1 MMLFYLHKYLRK
13 LQKYQLK
20 NLISILFIV
29 LVYELKYT
37 DVGLQTLQ
45 DKDMILLF
53 EKDVRGELSS
63 VMGDRCVKLEEN
75 KKILQVD
82 ANNLYVWAMSQ
93 FLPYDDIKFDRN
105 LSLEAIINTLNDND
119 LASFVEVDLFY
130 PDNIREKT
138 KNFLIA
144 PVN

>member
-37 DVGLQTLQ
+37 DIGLQTLQ